1 MAIHKEGIMGSFS
14 GKVGP
19 LVGASW
25 RGIPVVRSAPKKSNK
40 PPTSSQLLCRERF
53 RVVEAFL
60 NPMSE
65 FLKTNFSIP
74 VEGKT
79 PRNVAS
85 TWNNPYAIDETGD
98 KIGINYSKVL
108 LSQGI
113 LREMEQP
120 QLLIAPLGSVK
131 LNWKD
136 NSHQAMAWADDILFA
151 VLYAPDVKEYLYFSE
166 AGLRSDTTALLQLPE
181 TLWEQEL
188 HCWAGFKND
197 DLGAI
202 SNSVYAGVR

>member
-151 VLYAPDVKEYLYFSE
+151 VLYAPDVKEYLYLADLFN
-166 AGLRSDTTALLQLPE
+166 AVGPLLP
-181 TLWEQEL
+181 T
-188 HCWAGFKND
+188 N
-197 DLGAI
+197 
-202 SNSVYAGVR
+202 